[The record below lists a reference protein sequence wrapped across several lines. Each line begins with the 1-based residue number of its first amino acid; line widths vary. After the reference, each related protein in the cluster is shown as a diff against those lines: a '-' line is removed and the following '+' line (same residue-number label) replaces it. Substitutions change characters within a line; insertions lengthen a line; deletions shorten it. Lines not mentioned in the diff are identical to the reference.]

1 MCHAAAQEL
10 AGMAEEKGLTPEY
23 ILPTMDE
30 WEVFPREAA
39 AVAAKA
45 VEEGIARVPMTYEEE
60 YKNAEGIIRR
70 ARELTQNMMSE
81 GFIVVEE
88 D

>member
-1 MCHAAAQEL
+1 MCKAAATAL
-10 AGMAEEKGLTPEY
+10 AEMAETKGLSPDY

-45 VEEGIARVPMTYEEE
+45 VEEGIARNPMTYEEE
-60 YKNAEGIIRR
+60 LENAGAIINRSR
-70 ARELTQNMMSE
+70 DLTKMMMSE
-81 GFIVVEE
+81 GFIAQP
-88 D
+88 DN